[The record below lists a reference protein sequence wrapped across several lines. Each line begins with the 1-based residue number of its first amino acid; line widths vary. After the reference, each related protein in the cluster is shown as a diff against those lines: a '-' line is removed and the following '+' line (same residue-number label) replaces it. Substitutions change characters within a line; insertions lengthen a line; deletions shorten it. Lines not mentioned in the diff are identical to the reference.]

1 VRVLL
6 YLVHLREYGV
16 PVDPCASGV
25 LVLVLVLGSW
35 S

>member
-1 VRVLL
+1 L

-25 LVLVLVLGSW
+25 LVLVLVLVLGSW